1 MISGTKR
8 GLLEL
13 HNMHNIS
20 NKYLNFRLQ
29 IIYIELQ
36 REREREI
43 KKLRDATHLSMNR
56 FNFY

>member
-13 HNMHNIS
+13 HNMHIS

-29 IIYIELQ
+29 INILSY
-36 REREREI
+36 REREREGL
-43 KKLRDATHLSMNR
+43 KNCDATISL
-56 FNFY
+56 

>member
-13 HNMHNIS
+13 HNMHNMHIS

-29 IIYIELQ
+29 INILSY
-36 REREREI
+36 RERERERGI
-43 KKLRDATHLSMNR
+43 KKL
-56 FNFY
+56 

>member
-36 REREREI
+36 REREI

>member
-13 HNMHNIS
+13 HNMHIS

-29 IIYIELQ
+29 INILSY
-36 REREREI
+36 RERERE
-43 KKLRDATHLSMNR
+43 RD
-56 FNFY
+56 